1 MISLKIIGCLL
12 DYPNEEL
19 WAHRDELI
27 AEIEQA
33 HELRLTQAAALM
45 YFVAELTA
53 EPLLDSQARYSELF
67 DRGRATSLLLFEHV
81 YGESRDRGQAMV
93 SLLEQYEQAGITLSS
108 RELPDYLPVYLEYL
122 SVMPPEQ
129 ACQGLKD
136 IAPILALLGER
147 LRQRESHYHELFSL
161 LLAMADSDLTLSSL
175 TRQVDGEARDDTP
188 AALDAVWEEEQVKF
202 IEDNATACDSS
213 PLQQYQ
219 RRFSQDVAPQYVDV
233 SAGGPK

>member
-19 WAHRDELI
+19 WGHRDELI

-93 SLLEQYEQAGITLSS
+93 SLLEQYEQAGITSAAANC
-108 RELPDYLPVYLEYL
+108 RIT
-122 SVMPPEQ
+122 
-129 ACQGLKD
+129 CRF
-136 IAPILALLGER
+136 IWNI
-147 LRQRESHYHELFSL
+147 SL
-161 LLAMADSDLTLSSL
+161 L
-175 TRQVDGEARDDTP
+175 
-188 AALDAVWEEEQVKF
+188 
-202 IEDNATACDSS
+202 C
-213 PLQQYQ
+213 
-219 RRFSQDVAPQYVDV
+219 RRNRPVR
-233 SAGGPK
+233 G